1 MLSHAECL
9 LEGLVAFQHLL
20 VFLCTHKKQIFKQ
33 TPAKKM
39 SLEIHDDHAEVTEI
53 QNPNLGILKRSDSL
67 IPSIDISGYSVS
79 FEQLQLQL

>member
-1 MLSHAECL
+1 
-9 LEGLVAFQHLL
+9 
-20 VFLCTHKKQIFKQ
+20 
-33 TPAKKM
+33 M

-53 QNPNLGILKRSDSL
+53 QNPNLGILKLSDSL